1 MIVKHIV
8 HSYHFNFVK
17 LEGGKKKKKKKNA
30 YPGFLSPEMYSC
42 S

>member
-17 LEGGKKKKKKKNA
+17 LEGGKKKKKKNA